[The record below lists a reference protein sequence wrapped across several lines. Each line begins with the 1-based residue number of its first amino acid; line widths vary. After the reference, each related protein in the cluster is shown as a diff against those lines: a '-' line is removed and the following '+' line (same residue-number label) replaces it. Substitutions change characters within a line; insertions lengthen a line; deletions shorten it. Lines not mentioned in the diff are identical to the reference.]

1 MATTTT
7 KRSLS
12 ITIPKGSLRFAESE
26 QLLSPDAAIEQ
37 RMKWFLKAHLA
48 TLPET
53 VAFSKSMDE
62 DANEA
67 FEIQTRREII
77 NMILDGCLHVGISK
91 FHSVPDEPDDDELAF
106 QIEKYI
112 ESLEKAQP
120 LTEAIKKQ
128 IRLCKE
134 FLEFLQ

>member
-1 MATTTT
+1 
-7 KRSLS
+7 
-12 ITIPKGSLRFAESE
+12 
-26 QLLSPDAAIEQ
+26 
-37 RMKWFLKAHLA
+37 
-48 TLPET
+48 
-53 VAFSKSMDE
+53 MDE

-106 QIEKYI
+106 QIEQYI

-120 LTEAIKKQ
+120 LTEVIKKQ
-128 IRLCKE
+128 IKLCKE
-134 FLEFLQ
+134 FLELLQ